1 MVGWWDSSQDCLL
14 AVVYPRD
21 TQGVNAGWLWLSRER
36 ISQVELVSGAPGLVP
51 VPLAGGGGLLVRKA
65 GLFT

>member
-21 TQGVNAGWLWLSRER
+21 TQGVNTGWLRLSREQ
-36 ISQVELVSGAPGLVP
+36 ISQVELVSGAPGP
-51 VPLAGGGGLLVRKA
+51 VPAPWAGGGGLLVRKA
-65 GLFT
+65 SLFT